1 MTNRKQIYKI
11 IISKFNDITTPYT
24 LADVEGYVY
33 NDIGVRQTPGKKH
46 WTATHLPSGQ
56 KICSAPTRRDCYF
69 TARAIICKV
78 DKAILQQATDEFL
91 RLIKAEKERIQN
103 EHGN

>member
-11 IISKFNDITTPYT
+11 MISKINDITNPYT
-24 LADVEGYVY
+24 LADVDGYVY

-56 KICSAPTRRDCYF
+56 KICSAPTRRECYI
-69 TARAIICKV
+69 TAREMLDKV
-78 DKAILQQATDEFL
+78 DNSILQQATDEFL

-103 EHGN
+103 EQGK

>member
-1 MTNRKQIYKI
+1 MTNRKQIYKV
-11 IISKFNDITTPYT
+11 IISKIIDGDVRFVI
-24 LADVEGYVY
+24 ADVDGYVY

-46 WTATHLPSGQ
+46 WTATHLPSGH

-103 EHGN
+103 EQGN